1 MLQNNYI
8 VAKSDGEDKR
18 TKYLPT
24 EEGTINGIIY
34 GDNILQ
40 VDKLK
45 LNNELL
51 KKIKSKTEIST
62 ISKYAKM
69 VNEILEDEYIYFSV
83 DNNTFY
89 SYLVKNEYLD
99 EYVINNRKNKK
110 PTTKGN
116 DSGIYYNE
124 SNYLMYPILILNDLT
139 DNLEYIIKEDYY
151 NNNFKFKKIKALM
164 FGENILKILVD
175 S

>member
-1 MLQNNYI
+1 MTLTQCHLLLKINKYFINNNINFEIDKKYFYTFLLQNNYI

-99 EYVINNRKNKK
+99 EYVINNRKNKNQLQK
-110 PTTKGN
+110 VMIVEFITMN
-116 DSGIYYNE
+116 
-124 SNYLMYPILILNDLT
+124 LI
-139 DNLEYIIKEDYY
+139 I
-151 NNNFKFKKIKALM
+151 
-164 FGENILKILVD
+164 
-175 S
+175 